1 MTNTPYINYILTMD
15 NPGESIRDY
24 QLDSSGSALG
34 VVPSYPIKILKDPI
48 PWIEPGVISQDQEQ
62 AISNDLTISVSLE
75 PRLAKLLRYLGISL
89 AVLALI
95 FGLFTFAPQIINR
108 LNPALAEQITQR
120 IKNTAI
126 SADQAAQPALEPEVV
141 YQPTFNPTLPTQNQI
156 IIESIGVDTTIRENT
171 IDNVEDTLRQGVWR
185 VPDFGTP
192 FARSRPTI
200 LAAHRFGYKAWTN
213 QYRRENSF
221 FNLPKVNVG
230 DRIEIIWDQRRYVYE
245 VYAEDETNQ
254 ITDYSADLI
263 LYTCKF
269 LQSEDRIFQY
279 ARLIE
284 V

>member
-1 MTNTPYINYILTMD
+1 MTNTPYLNYILTLD
-15 NPGESIRDY
+15 NPGESIRAY
-24 QLDSSGSALG
+24 QMDPSGSALG

-48 PWIEPGVISQDQEQ
+48 PWLAPGAISQDQES
-62 AISNDLTISVSLE
+62 AVSEDITISVSLE
-75 PRLAKLLRYLGISL
+75 PRLAKVLRYLGMSL
-89 AVLALI
+89 TALTLI

-108 LNPALAEQITQR
+108 LNPGLAEQITER

-126 SADQAAQPALEPEVV
+126 SADQATKPALEPEVV
-141 YQPTFNPTLPTQNQI
+141 YQPTFNPTLPTQNKI
-156 IIESIGVDTTIRENT
+156 IIESIGVDTTIGENT
-171 IDNVEDTLRQGVWR
+171 IDNVEVTLRQGIWR

-221 FNLPKVNVG
+221 FNLPKVNEG

-245 VYAEDETNQ
+245 VYAESEATQ
-254 ITDYSADLI
+254 ITDYNADLI

-279 ARLIE
+279 ARLVE